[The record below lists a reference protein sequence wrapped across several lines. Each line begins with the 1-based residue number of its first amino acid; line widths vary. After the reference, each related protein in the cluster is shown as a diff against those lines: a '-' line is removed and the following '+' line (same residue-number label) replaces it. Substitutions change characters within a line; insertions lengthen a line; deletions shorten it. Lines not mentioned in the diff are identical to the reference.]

1 MSEDEVTRL
10 VNDVMSNPTLVD
22 EAKGIKDQA
31 GMAEFVAAKGYSLTD
46 DELSQLWTMAVN
58 YMGVQG

>member
-10 VNDVMSNPTLVD
+10 VNDVMSNPALVN
-22 EAKGIKDQA
+22 EAKEVKDQA
-31 GMAEFVAAKGYSLTD
+31 GMAEFVSSKGYSLTE
-46 DELSQLWTMAVN
+46 DELKQLWTMAIN